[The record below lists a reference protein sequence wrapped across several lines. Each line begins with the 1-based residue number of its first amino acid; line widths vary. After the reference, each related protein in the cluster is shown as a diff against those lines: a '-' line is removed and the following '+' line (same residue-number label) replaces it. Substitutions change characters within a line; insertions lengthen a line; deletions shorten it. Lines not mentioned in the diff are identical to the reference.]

1 MLSDGRNE
9 YEERLE
15 GLLHVARARNRP
27 APKNR
32 KPEIDEWPTVGEP
45 FTWHPDDPAGQGR
58 RNPPPGASYRAW
70 IRASVFWLLLLTGA
84 GIASALFA
92 PEAAS
97 FVVGKLVS
105 GEGGDIA
112 ERIRSRL

>member
-1 MLSDGRNE
+1 MADGRGAV
-9 YEERLE
+9 Y
-15 GLLHVARARNRP
+15 VASGRP
-27 APKNR
+27 R
-32 KPEIDEWPTVGEP
+32 GTRSTKP
-45 FTWHPDDPAGQGR
+45 AA
-58 RNPPPGASYRAW
+58 GASYRAW
-70 IRASVFWLLLLTGA
+70 IRASVLWLLLLTGA